1 MTDAF
6 QAENSQMNA
15 GIADNYGK
23 DRKNV
28 PPMRSIRNEY
38 EGEYK
43 WKCRNFHSKNL
54 KKHLRS

>member
-23 DRKNV
+23 DRK
-28 PPMRSIRNEY
+28 I
-38 EGEYK
+38 
-43 WKCRNFHSKNL
+43 FH
-54 KKHLRS
+54 R

>member
-23 DRKNV
+23 DRKC
-28 PPMRSIRNEY
+28 STDEIDQE
-38 EGEYK
+38 
-43 WKCRNFHSKNL
+43 
-54 KKHLRS
+54 